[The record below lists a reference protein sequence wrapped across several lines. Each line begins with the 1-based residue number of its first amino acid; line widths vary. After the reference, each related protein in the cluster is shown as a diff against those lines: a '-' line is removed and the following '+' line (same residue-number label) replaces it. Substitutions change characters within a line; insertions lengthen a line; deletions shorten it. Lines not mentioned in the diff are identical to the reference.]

1 MSSRQ
6 SFVWSGRTQVGLGLF
21 AASLIYLAVAAP
33 NAVAISLAVGAGA
46 CLALFGITGSRFW
59 LVAVTLLMLAVSAA
73 GLVAALLV
81 GSFILLPA
89 ALVQIAAVALM
100 EGREQGWVGDA
111 AGEPAAAR
119 SGWLAGWSK
128 QRI

>member
-1 MSSRQ
+1 MSSRKT
-6 SFVWSGRTQVGLGLF
+6 FVWSGRTQIGLGLF

-33 NAVAISLAVGAGA
+33 NAVAISFAVGTGA

-59 LVAVTLLMLAVSAA
+59 LVVVTLLMLAVSAA
-73 GLVAALLV
+73 GLFAALLV
-81 GSFILLPA
+81 GSYVLLPA
-89 ALVQIAAVALM
+89 ALAQIAAIALM
-100 EGREQGWVGDA
+100 EGHESGQVGDA
-111 AGEPAAAR
+111 GGEPAAGR